1 MARATRKV
9 QVELSAEQYDLIEA
23 YAREQG
29 RPVSS
34 ILRES
39 LERTLLAALNK
50 RRREAAL
57 QHLASQEL
65 PVADWESI
73 ECELEKRWLDVGLVA
88 EIERYAPDE
97 SLRRMT

>member
-1 MARATRKV
+1 MARATRKA
-9 QVELSAEQYDLIEA
+9 QIELSAEQYDLIEE

-29 RPVSS
+29 RTVSS

-39 LERTLLAALNK
+39 LERTLLAALDK

-57 QHLASQEL
+57 QHLTSQEL
-65 PVADWESI
+65 PVADSETI
-73 ECELEKRWLDVGLVA
+73 ERELEKRWLDVGLVA

-97 SLRRMT
+97 ALRRMK